1 MVPARPYPSR
11 PRDERGSA
19 VVDFV
24 LVSMLV
30 VPLFLGI
37 LQVGLY
43 LYVRNT
49 LTAAASEGAAYAA
62 VLNRQPAEGEGR
74 TRDLIDGV
82 VKDQLIDA
90 VRSEETDIDGRPG
103 VQVVVQAH
111 MPPLGLWG
119 PGVAFSV
126 EGHAVKETGE

>member
-1 MVPARPYPSR
+1 MVAARPHPPR

-62 VLNRQPAEGEGR
+62 VLNRQPGDGEGR

-90 VRSEETDIDGRPG
+90 VQSEETEIDGQPG
-103 VQVVVQAH
+103 VQVVVEAH

-119 PGVAFSV
+119 PGIGFSV

>member
-1 MVPARPYPSR
+1 MRL

-24 LVSMLV
+24 MVSMLV

-37 LQVGLY
+37 LQVGLF

-49 LTAAASEGAAYAA
+49 VTAAASEGAHYAA
-62 VLNRQPAEGEGR
+62 VLNREPADGEAR
-74 TRDLIDGV
+74 TRELVDGV
-82 VKDQLIDA
+82 VRNELIDSVTA
-90 VRSEETDIDGRPG
+90 ETVDMEGQPG
-103 VQVVVQAH
+103 VEVVVEAH

-119 PGVAFSV
+119 PGIKFHV
-126 EGHAVKETGE
+126 EGHAIKETGQ

>member
-1 MVPARPYPSR
+1 MPRARG
-11 PRDERGSA
+11 ERGSA

-24 LVSMLV
+24 LVSTIL

-37 LQVGLY
+37 LQVGLF

-49 LTAAASEGAAYAA
+49 VTAAASEGAHYAA
-62 VLNRQPAEGEGR
+62 VLNRAPADGEAR

-82 VKDQLIDA
+82 VTDGLVDSVSA
-90 VRSEETDIDGRPG
+90 EETEIDGQPG
-103 VQVVVQAH
+103 VEVTVHAH

-119 PGVAFSV
+119 PGISFTVA
-126 EGHAVKETGE
+126 GHAVKETGE